1 MIDYYEYETSPRKLE
16 PDYGNIQ
23 SRSRKTVKKQVK
35 KNKPVQSKK
44 TVTKRNLKHILK
56 IVVGFIALLT
66 ISYRYSII
74 NTSFNEKEALKK
86 ELAEVKKVND
96 QLQVSIEEGMNI
108 NVIEKE
114 AKEKLGMQ
122 KLDNSQKVYVNLDKQ
137 DYTEYS
143 ADTIITEN
151 EETWWGKLLKDLFN
165 IK

>member
-1 MIDYYEYETSPRKLE
+1 
-16 PDYGNIQ
+16 
-23 SRSRKTVKKQVK
+23 
-35 KNKPVQSKK
+35 
-44 TVTKRNLKHILK
+44 
-56 IVVGFIALLT
+56 
-66 ISYRYSII
+66 
-74 NTSFNEKEALKK
+74 
-86 ELAEVKKVND
+86 
-96 QLQVSIEEGMNI
+96 MNI